1 MSLNETNQSSE
12 ALALGALG
20 WTLQENGRAERLLA
34 LTGLTPD
41 DLRARLDDPQ
51 VLSAILRFLE
61 AHEPDLVACA
71 EALNVK
77 PEELV
82 EARRRLEA

>member
-1 MSLNETNQSSE
+1 MSGKQTNEDE

-20 WTLQENGRAERLLA
+20 WTLADDARAERFLA

-41 DLRARLDDPQ
+41 GLRAGLGERTTLAA
-51 VLSAILRFLE
+51 VLRFLE

-71 EALNVK
+71 AAIGAEPMDVPA
-77 PEELV
+77 
-82 EARRRLEA
+82 ARRRLEA